1 MKIDQKKNWKDTLH
15 AILLGVI
22 VAFLSSFFDGISQ
35 MLQNNG
41 NDVLGGITATMTYLS
56 KRLLS

>member
-1 MKIDQKKNWKDTLH
+1 MENPIKKNWKDTLH
-15 AILLGVI
+15 AILLGAI
-22 VAFLSSFFDGISQ
+22 VAFLSSFFDGVSQ